1 MKIMK
6 KLLLELIILSIALT
20 YATSDIGKIKIKSF
34 VESKINNIV
43 NETIGQQL
51 DSIGRMF
58 DNAIQ

>member
-6 KLLLELIILSIALT
+6 KLLLELIVLSIALT

>member
-6 KLLLELIILSIALT
+6 KLLLELIVLSIALT
-20 YATSDIGKIKIKSF
+20 YATSDIGKIKIKNF